1 MSTWP
6 TVELQAVA
14 GREPNSMVD
23 GPFGSD
29 LRTSE
34 YLESGVPL
42 IRIQNVK
49 PNEFSPQQTRF
60 ISERKA
66 KELARHK
73 YRPGDVVI
81 TKLGDPCGVACIVPE
96 EAGSGVIVADI
107 VRFRG
112 DEAKIDHRFLVHFIN
127 SPNAV
132 ALIHR
137 EAKGTTRQ
145 RVNLSNFKKLHIP
158 LPPLAEQRRIA
169 DALEKAHSLG
179 AKRRAALTQLDT
191 LTQAIFLDM
200 FGYPATNPK
209 GWQVSLIG
217 EAADVQGGLQVS
229 GARTSY
235 PREVPYLRVANV
247 YRGYLD
253 LSEVKTLRATDSEI
267 ARTALLKGDLLV
279 VEGHGNPDEI
289 GRVALWDGSVV
300 GCVHQNHIIR
310 VRVDGQKLVPIY
322 ACEYLNSPG
331 GRRHLLR
338 AGKTTSGL
346 NTISVSEVRAAPIAV
361 PPVSLQLDFARRVA
375 AVERLKV
382 AQRASLD
389 ETDALFAALQHRA
402 FQGEL

>member
-1 MSTWP
+1 MSP
-6 TVELQAVA
+6 TLGSVCTFQSGGTPSRNVPRYFTGDIPWITGADIVGPMVESARSFITEGAIRDSAASRVPAGTVLLVTRTSIGKVAVA
-14 GREPNSMVD
+14 GRSLAFSQDITALTPDPQQLDSGYLVQ
-23 GPFGSD
+23 F
-29 LRTSE
+29 LRT
-34 YLESGVPL
+34 
-42 IRIQNVK
+42 RAAH
-49 PNEFSPQQTRF
+49 F
-60 ISERKA
+60 ER
-66 KELARHK
+66 LARGATIK
-73 YRPGDVVI
+73 GITRDVVAE
-81 TKLGDPCGVACIVPE
+81 LP
-96 EAGSGVIVADI
+96 
-107 VRFRG
+107 
-112 DEAKIDHRFLVHFIN
+112 
-127 SPNAV
+127 
-132 ALIHR
+132 
-137 EAKGTTRQ
+137 
-145 RVNLSNFKKLHIP
+145 IP
-158 LPPLAEQRRIA
+158 LPPLAEQQRIAGVLNLA
-169 DALEKAHSLG
+169 DALP
-179 AKRRAALTQLDT
+179 AKRRAALAELDA

-200 FGYPATNPK
+200 FGDPATNPK
-209 GWQVSLIG
+209 GWRVSLIG

-389 ETDALFAALQHRA
+389 ETDALFAALQSRA
-402 FQGEL
+402 FRGEL